1 MSTFAGWISMLD
13 SGRMDMRLVTHFR
26 WWITITSKYMRR
38 LPSFLSHQLSYI
50 FSVNGKLMLHFACL
64 TTPIIS
70 LMISMVGVC
79 RTSITFNSA
88 ADFCLQRDDLAF
100 ITFSCI
106 LTWMHIWIIA
116 RCHRHLEP
124 IRVKMMSLQTL
135 SLCWGWRISGIVESV
150 FEISLLLIPSKRLK
164 EFNCL
169 LHSGHY
175 LLLFEHMIKLLM
187 ILLTIF
193 LLNLINSWLILIDLT
208 TALALS
214 VWLLLTINIVLTS
227 VALTFR

>member
-1 MSTFAGWISMLD
+1 
-13 SGRMDMRLVTHFR
+13 
-26 WWITITSKYMRR
+26 MRR

-50 FSVNGKLMLHFACL
+50 FSVNGKFMLHFACL

-70 LMISMVGVC
+70 LMISLIGVC
-79 RTSITFNSA
+79 RTSIIINSA

-106 LTWMHIWIIA
+106 LTWIHIWIIT

-124 IRVKMMSLQTL
+124 IRIKMMSLHTL
-135 SLCWGWRISGIVESV
+135 SLCWGWRISGIIESV
-150 FEISLLLIPSKRLK
+150 LEISLLLISSKWLE
-164 EFNCL
+164 EFNSL

-175 LLLFEHMIKLLM
+175 LLLFEHMIKLLL

-193 LLNLINSWLILIDLT
+193 LLNLVYSWLVLIGLT